1 MEITAGVGA
10 FSKAAAPVINIAGQN
25 VPLDID
31 GAAHKKL
38 NAESSLGE
46 HIVNVTV
53 AFVDQEG
60 KKQTITKPIKY
71 TVGQSTASIA
81 LDKMNVLYIGVD
93 NPVSVAA
100 SGAGDDKIG
109 FSVTGGG
116 GTYSKVGGGKY
127 IVRVNTVTDECW
139 INVSV
144 EGKVAG
150 KSKFRVR
157 TIPKPI
163 AIIGPYESGANV
175 PAGGFKAQAGVPRF
189 IGGLVGYLGYES
201 VRFFE
206 PTLKSKMTRSANVP
220 DGIFLLAD
228 TIIAF
233 DHARRSLSLIA
244 NVLDGDIE
252 SANRKLDEIEARIH
266 QSLPP
271 VEKRAVQ
278 TSKTRSNM
286 TQGKYEDMVRDAKE
300 YIVAGDI
307 FQVVLSQRFSRETN
321 VEPFDVYRAVRR
333 LNPSP
338 YMFFFD
344 FGLVDDEPLF
354 IVGSS
359 PEMFV
364 RLEGR
369 TASIRPIA
377 GTRPRGADAASD
389 AALAEELLAD
399 PKERA
404 EHVMLVDLSRNDFG
418 RVCEYGTVKVSD
430 FFTIEKYSHVMHIV
444 SHVEGKLR
452 PEFTAF
458 DLVRA
463 AFPHGT
469 VSGAPKVRA
478 LEIISEL
485 EPDAR
490 GAYAGAVGY
499 FGFDGNMDTCLAL
512 RTMIAR
518 GNTLNVQA
526 GAGIVAD
533 SNPTTEFQETVNKAS
548 AMLKA
553 IEMAETNS

>member
-1 MEITAGVGA
+1 MLLEAT
-10 FSKAAAPVINIAGQN
+10 P
-25 VPLDID
+25 
-31 GAAHKKL
+31 
-38 NAESSLGE
+38 
-46 HIVNVTV
+46 TTT
-53 AFVDQEG
+53 
-60 KKQTITKPIKY
+60 QTIVREISADLETPISVYMKLR
-71 TVGQSTASIA
+71 GERSECASF
-81 LDKMNVLYIGVD
+81 LL
-93 NPVSVAA
+93 
-100 SGAGDDKIG
+100 
-109 FSVTGGG
+109 
-116 GTYSKVGGGKY
+116 
-127 IVRVNTVTDECW
+127 E
-139 INVSV
+139 SV
-144 EGKVAG
+144 EGGERIARYSFIGIKPRAQYTIRG
-150 KSKFRVR
+150 NEIQIKDNYELRITQHDGDPTHFLQEEMNRFKF
-157 TIPKPI
+157 
-163 AIIGPYESGANV
+163 AHQS
-175 PAGGFKAQAGVPRF
+175 GVPRF
-189 IGGLVGYLGYES
+189 IGGMVGYLGYES

-206 PTLKSKMTRSANVP
+206 PTLMSRMTRSASTSHGLDTSEKSTRSTRPAPLSARSIP
-220 DGIFLLAD
+220 DGIYLLAD
-228 TIIAF
+228 TVIAF

-244 NVLDGDIE
+244 NVLDGDVE
-252 SANRKLDEIEARIH
+252 SANRKLDEIESRIH
-266 QSLPP
+266 QPLPP
-271 VEKRAVQ
+271 VAKREVQ
-278 TSKTRSNM
+278 PSKTRSNM
-286 TQGKYEDMVRDAKE
+286 TQGRYEDMVRDAKE
-300 YIVAGDI
+300 HIAAGDI
-307 FQVVLSQRFSRETN
+307 FQVVLSQRFTRETN

-377 GTRPRGADAASD
+377 GTRPRGADADAD
-389 AALAEELLAD
+389 AALAQELLAD

-452 PEFTAF
+452 PELNGF

-478 LEIISEL
+478 MEIISDL

-490 GAYAGAVGY
+490 DAYAGMVGY
-499 FGFDGNMDTCLAL
+499 FGFDGNMDTCLAI
-512 RTMIAR
+512 RTMVGR
-518 GNTLNVQA
+518 GNTFSVQA

-533 SNPTTEFQETVNKAS
+533 SDPTTEFQETVNKAS

-553 IEMAETNS
+553 IEMAEQNQ

>member
-1 MEITAGVGA
+1 MLLEATA
-10 FSKAAAPVINIAGQN
+10 
-25 VPLDID
+25 
-31 GAAHKKL
+31 
-38 NAESSLGE
+38 
-46 HIVNVTV
+46 TTT
-53 AFVDQEG
+53 
-60 KKQTITKPIKY
+60 QTIIREVSADLETPISVYMKLR
-71 TVGQSTASIA
+71 GQGPSF
-81 LDKMNVLYIGVD
+81 LL
-93 NPVSVAA
+93 
-100 SGAGDDKIG
+100 
-109 FSVTGGG
+109 
-116 GTYSKVGGGKY
+116 
-127 IVRVNTVTDECW
+127 E
-139 INVSV
+139 SV
-144 EGKVAG
+144 EGGERIARYSFIGVQPRAQYIIRG
-150 KSKFRVR
+150 NEIEVVESESAR
-157 TIPKPI
+157 TITL
-163 AIIGPYESGANV
+163 AENV
-175 PAGGFKAQAGVPRF
+175 DPTYFLQEEMSRFKFNPQAGVPRF

-201 VRFFE
+201 VRYFE
-206 PTLKSKMTRSANVP
+206 PTLRSSMKRGHLP
-220 DGIFLLAD
+220 DGIYLLAD
-228 TIIAF
+228 TVIAF

-252 SANRKLDEIEARIH
+252 SANHKLDEIESRIN
-266 QSLPP
+266 QPLPP
-271 VEKRAVQ
+271 VQHRIVQ

-300 YIVAGDI
+300 HIVAGDI

-344 FGLVDDEPLF
+344 FGRVDDEPLF

-377 GTRPRGADAASD
+377 GTRPRGIDAAAD
-389 AALAEELLAD
+389 VALAEELLAD

-478 LEIISEL
+478 LEIIAEL

-490 GAYAGAVGY
+490 GAYAGMVGY
-499 FGFDGNMDTCLAL
+499 FGFDGAMDTCLAI
-512 RTMIAR
+512 RTMV
-518 GNTLNVQA
+518 GHGKTFSVQA

-533 SNPTTEFQETVNKAS
+533 SDPSTEFQETVNKAS

>member
-1 MEITAGVGA
+1 MLLETTPTT
-10 FSKAAAPVINIAGQN
+10 S
-25 VPLDID
+25 
-31 GAAHKKL
+31 
-38 NAESSLGE
+38 
-46 HIVNVTV
+46 
-53 AFVDQEG
+53 
-60 KKQTITKPIKY
+60 QTIIREFSADLETPISVYMKLR
-71 TVGQSTASIA
+71 GEGASF
-81 LDKMNVLYIGVD
+81 LL
-93 NPVSVAA
+93 
-100 SGAGDDKIG
+100 
-109 FSVTGGG
+109 
-116 GTYSKVGGGKY
+116 
-127 IVRVNTVTDECW
+127 E
-139 INVSV
+139 SV
-144 EGKVAG
+144 EGGERIARYSFIGIKPRAQYIIRANEVEVIESDLSRVVTLDD
-150 KSKFRVR
+150 KTDPTYFLQEEMSKF
-157 TIPKPI
+157 
-163 AIIGPYESGANV
+163 N
-175 PAGGFKAQAGVPRF
+175 FKAQAGVPRF

-206 PTLKSKMTRSANVP
+206 PVLKSRMNRSANLP
-220 DGIFLLAD
+220 DGMYLLAD
-228 TIIAF
+228 TVVAF

-244 NVLDGDIE
+244 NVLDGDVE
-252 SANRKLDEIEARIH
+252 SANHKLDEIESRIH
-266 QSLPP
+266 LPLPP
-271 VEKRAVQ
+271 IVKRDVQ
-278 TSKTRSNM
+278 ISKTRSNM
-286 TQGKYEDMVRDAKE
+286 TQGRFEDMVRDAKE
-300 YIVAGDI
+300 HIAAGDI
-307 FQVVLSQRFSRETN
+307 FQVVLSQRFTRETN

-344 FGLVDDEPLF
+344 FGIVDDEPLF

-377 GTRPRGADAASD
+377 GTRPRGADAAAD

-418 RVCEYGTVKVSD
+418 RVCEYGTVRVSD

-478 LEIISEL
+478 MEIISDL
-485 EPDAR
+485 EPDPR
-490 GAYAGAVGY
+490 GAYAGMVGY
-499 FGFDGNMDTCLAL
+499 FGFDGNMDTCLAI
-512 RTMIAR
+512 RTMIGR
-518 GNTLNVQA
+518 GNTYSVQA

-533 SNPTTEFQETVNKAS
+533 SDPPTEYQETVNKAS

-553 IEMAETNS
+553 IEIAETNS

>member
-1 MEITAGVGA
+1 MLLEATPTIT
-10 FSKAAAPVINIAGQN
+10 
-25 VPLDID
+25 
-31 GAAHKKL
+31 
-38 NAESSLGE
+38 
-46 HIVNVTV
+46 
-53 AFVDQEG
+53 
-60 KKQTITKPIKY
+60 QTIIREISADLETPISVYMKLR
-71 TVGQSTASIA
+71 GEGASF
-81 LDKMNVLYIGVD
+81 LL
-93 NPVSVAA
+93 
-100 SGAGDDKIG
+100 
-109 FSVTGGG
+109 
-116 GTYSKVGGGKY
+116 
-127 IVRVNTVTDECW
+127 E
-139 INVSV
+139 SV
-144 EGKVAG
+144 EGGERIARYSFIGIKPRAQYIIRANEVEVIE
-150 KSKFRVR
+150 SDSSRVVTLDDKTDPTYFLQEEMSR
-157 TIPKPI
+157 F
-163 AIIGPYESGANV
+163 N
-175 PAGGFKAQAGVPRF
+175 FKAQAGVPRF

-206 PTLKSKMTRSANVP
+206 PVLKPRMNRASTSPSAPLSTKVP
-220 DGIFLLAD
+220 DGIYLLAD
-228 TIIAF
+228 TVVAF

-244 NVLDGDIE
+244 NVLDGDVE
-252 SANRKLDEIEARIH
+252 SANRKLDEIESRIH
-266 QSLPP
+266 QPLPP
-271 VEKRAVQ
+271 VAKRDVQ

-286 TQGKYEDMVRDAKE
+286 TQGRFEDMVRDAKE
-300 YIVAGDI
+300 FIAAGDI

-344 FGLVDDEPLF
+344 FGIVDNEPLF

-377 GTRPRGADAASD
+377 GTRPRGADPVAD

-418 RVCEYGTVKVSD
+418 RVCEYGTVRVSD

-478 LEIISEL
+478 MEIISDL
-485 EPDAR
+485 EPDPR
-490 GAYAGAVGY
+490 GAYAGMVGY
-499 FGFDGNMDTCLAL
+499 FGFDGNMDTCLAI
-512 RTMIAR
+512 RTMIGR
-518 GNTLNVQA
+518 GNMYSVQA

-533 SNPTTEFQETVNKAS
+533 SDPPTEYQETVNKAS

-553 IEMAETNS
+553 IEIAETNS

>member
-1 MEITAGVGA
+1 MLLEATA
-10 FSKAAAPVINIAGQN
+10 
-25 VPLDID
+25 
-31 GAAHKKL
+31 
-38 NAESSLGE
+38 
-46 HIVNVTV
+46 TT
-53 AFVDQEG
+53 
-60 KKQTITKPIKY
+60 QTIIREISADLETPI
-71 TVGQSTASIA
+71 
-81 LDKMNVLYIGVD
+81 
-93 NPVSVAA
+93 SVYMKLRGETP
-100 SGAGDDKIG
+100 S
-109 FSVTGGG
+109 FLL
-116 GTYSKVGGGKY
+116 
-127 IVRVNTVTDECW
+127 E
-139 INVSV
+139 SV
-144 EGKVAG
+144 EGGERIARYSFIGVQPKAQYIIRDNDIEIKDANG
-150 KSKFRVR
+150 TR
-157 TIPKPI
+157 TTQYDGDPTFFLQQ
-163 AIIGPYESGANV
+163 EMSRFN
-175 PAGGFKAQAGVPRF
+175 FKAQSGMPRF

-206 PTLKSKMTRSANVP
+206 PTLKPRMTRHATLTTQHAIRNTHYAVRNTQHIP
-220 DGIFLLAD
+220 DGIYLLSD
-228 TIIAF
+228 TVIAF

-252 SANRKLDEIEARIH
+252 SANRKLDEIESRIH
-266 QSLPP
+266 QPLPQTQH
-271 VEKRAVQ
+271 RDVQ
-278 TSKTRSNM
+278 SSKTRSNM
-286 TQGKYEDMVRDAKE
+286 TQGRFEDMVRDAKE
-300 YIVAGDI
+300 HIVAGDI

-369 TASIRPIA
+369 TASLRPIA
-377 GTRPRGADAASD
+377 GTRPRGVDSDAD
-389 AALAEELLAD
+389 AALAQELLAD

-404 EHVMLVDLSRNDFG
+404 EHVMLVDLGRNDLG

-430 FFTIEKYSHVMHIV
+430 FFTVEKYSHVMHIV
-444 SHVEGKLR
+444 SHVEGKLK
-452 PEFTAF
+452 PDLTAF

-463 AFPHGT
+463 SFPAGT

-490 GAYAGAVGY
+490 GAYAGMVGY
-499 FGFDGNMDTCLAL
+499 FGFDGNMDTCLAI
-512 RTMIAR
+512 RTMVGR
-518 GNTLNVQA
+518 GNTFTVQA

-533 SNPTTEFQETVNKAS
+533 SNPSTEFQETVNKAS

-553 IEMAETNS
+553 IDVAEQG